1 MRFSLWTFIVDQWR
15 RQPPVLKADLTGKTV
30 LVLGA
35 NTGLGFEAAK
45 HFATMTPGRLILA
58 CRSQSKGQAAVEKL
72 KADTGYSK
80 AELWIIDLASFESV
94 KQFANKFERDG
105 GRLDILVE
113 NAAISSWKYEA
124 TEDGWDISLQ
134 VNHLST
140 SLLALLLLPVMIKTA
155 QQNSTTPRIVLVSSG
170 MHYLVEI
177 EKGLYESQ
185 DMLRT
190 LGGPEYR
197 YKQYVFTVTLKSAF
211 ITACSTTLQAHGPI
225 SDHETQVPTHIFH
238 IPHQLNTRIVFNVF
252 FVRALNAHL
261 PPSTPL
267 VVDAVCPG
275 YCYSELRRELS
286 GLTALFFYNSR
297 QLVCGA
303 LAYPEE
309 PEKLRGE
316 YVFRYKITEVSD
328 FVLSAEGSKV
338 QKRSW
343 CELLEILGNIDSR
356 VTANIK
362 KYLS

>member
-1 MRFSLWTFIVDQWR
+1 MRFSLWNFIVDQWR
-15 RQPPVLKADLTGKTV
+15 TQPPVLRADLTGKTV

-45 HFATMTPGRLILA
+45 HFATMNPGRLILA

-134 VNHLST
+134 VNHLAT
-140 SLLALLLLPVMIKTA
+140 SLLALLLLPVMVKTA
-155 QQNSTTPRIVLVSSG
+155 QQHSTTPRIVVVSSG
-170 MHYLVEI
+170 MHYLVEM
-177 EKGLYESQ
+177 EKSLCESEE
-185 DMLRT
+185 MVRT
-190 LGGPEYR
+190 LGSPEYQF
-197 YKQYVFTVTLKSAF
+197 KHTL
-211 ITACSTTLQAHGPI
+211 
-225 SDHETQVPTHIFH
+225 
-238 IPHQLNTRIVFNVF
+238 LNVL

-267 VVDAVCPG
+267 VIDAVCPG

-286 GLTALFFYNSR
+286 GPTALFFHLGDRLLAFSSEVGSR

-303 LAYPEE
+303 LAHPEE
-309 PEKLRGE
+309 PGKLRGA
-316 YVFRYKITEVSD
+316 YMSRYKITEVSD
-328 FVLSAEGSKV
+328 FVLSVEGATM
-338 QKRSW
+338 QEQAW
-343 CELLEILGNIDSR
+343 YELLEILGNVDSR
-356 VTANIK
+356 VTANVEQ
-362 KYLS
+362 YLS